1 MTHRCTRFPSSLHVI
16 SLSLSLC
23 VCVHVCAYLLEYD
36 NALPEEPLCDFGR
49 DEEVSLGRVQQM
61 QLDIPKGEER
71 VIEVHAELLC
81 ACIFHAHASPSSRSF
96 VEAHH
101 SQPAR
106 RASSLLDSEKFRNS
120 NARRFLLSQRGA
132 MMNEWMSRSKQESY
146 LYCIFTQKSLF
157 KLSTTDCIYLLSS
170 SYSFP
175 KSRRIFT
182 SGCTGGER
190 AYLEPP
196 GAVGTVQRER
206 ERVLMSATMTMT
218 SATKT
223 KKCERLSVHWLP

>member
-1 MTHRCTRFPSSLHVI
+1 MLYDTSMHSLSVLIACHL

-23 VCVHVCAYLLEYD
+23 VCVCVCVRVYLLEYD

-81 ACIFHAHASPSSRSF
+81 ACIFHAHASPSFRSF

-101 SQPAR
+101 SQPEKPLP
-106 RASSLLDSEKFRNS
+106 SLTLRNQRNS

-132 MMNEWMSRSKQESY
+132 MMNEWMSRSKQES
-146 LYCIFTQKSLF
+146 C
-157 KLSTTDCIYLLSS
+157 
-170 SYSFP
+170 
-175 KSRRIFT
+175 
-182 SGCTGGER
+182 
-190 AYLEPP
+190 
-196 GAVGTVQRER
+196 
-206 ERVLMSATMTMT
+206 
-218 SATKT
+218 
-223 KKCERLSVHWLP
+223 

>member
-1 MTHRCTRFPSSLHVI
+1 MLYDTSMHSLSVLIACHL

-106 RASSLLDSEKFRNS
+106 RASSLLDSVEGSDLRNP
-120 NARRFLLSQRGA
+120 NMRIPRTKPRRGDER
-132 MMNEWMSRSKQESY
+132 NYEVPRPRS
-146 LYCIFTQKSLF
+146 
-157 KLSTTDCIYLLSS
+157 
-170 SYSFP
+170 
-175 KSRRIFT
+175 
-182 SGCTGGER
+182 
-190 AYLEPP
+190 A
-196 GAVGTVQRER
+196 
-206 ERVLMSATMTMT
+206 
-218 SATKT
+218 
-223 KKCERLSVHWLP
+223 